1 MKDKEQLKQVKSY
14 ALSNSDIK
22 QILPNVK
29 IFTYPDL
36 NNVLNIDE
44 LFRPDENGIDTAIM
58 LYLTV
63 SENIGHW
70 IGLIKKGSTI
80 EMYDP
85 YGSSPERLKDTLNV
99 SNPRLLQKQPK
110 HLLRKIA
117 KQSGYVLKHNPKIVQ
132 PIMNTDVA
140 TCGRHIIMRLLFA
153 DKDNKT
159 YNNIVANIS
168 RQNKVS
174 VDDIATALS
183 YDKLNK

>member
-22 QILPNVK
+22 EILPNVK

-44 LFRPDENGIDTAIM
+44 LFRPNENGIDIAIM

-70 IGLIKKGSTI
+70 IGLIKKGSVI
-80 EMYDP
+80 EMYDA

-99 SNPRLLQKQPK
+99 SNPLLLQKQPK
-110 HLLRKIA
+110 DLLRKVA
-117 KQSGYVLKHNPKIVQ
+117 KQSGYVLKHNAKAVQ
-132 PIMNTDVA
+132 PINNTDVA
-140 TCGRHIIMRLLFA
+140 TCGRHIVMRLIFA

-159 YNNIVANIS
+159 YNRTIGGIAK
-168 RQNKVS
+168 QNKVS
-174 VDDIATALS
+174 VDDLATALS
-183 YDKLNK
+183 YDTLHK